1 MSGEVIMYR
10 KIFIAVL
17 VLGLLAGCEKNI
29 PEVTEGVSETGI
41 TSADISESS
50 MTESVSTT
58 VTIVSTVVSEEAE
71 TTSASA
77 DTDTE
82 MSERERAE
90 FVKLA
95 EENPAVKVDIL
106 TDEKGIY
113 NSADMLVGHFYA
125 EYPVISGADGEV
137 CEKINGAVQAH
148 IDGILKEQQDYMYD
162 FGVLEDGR
170 AADKLLWWNND
181 LERKEIRTIRCEI
194 NCNYGNLFSVYFNE
208 YSYNMVLPEKHYVPY
223 TMVFDLRT
231 GEQVDFDEI
240 ISDRKSFDGV
250 FEKAFAD
257 YGSYEKYES
266 GSMYYPV
273 YMGECD
279 YMLFDYVT
287 VKNDCLGMYLA
298 KPTSR
303 DSMPTEINEICVPIS
318 NVAPY
323 LTEEGRKLFEGFA
336 SAKSEPVNIIEK
348 NGEKY
353 FDIRN

>member
-1 MSGEVIMYR
+1 MYR

-29 PEVTEGVSETGI
+29 SEVTEGVSEAEI

-137 CEKINGAVQAH
+137 CEKINGAVKEH
-148 IDGILKEQQDYMYD
+148 IAGILKEQQDYMYNLC
-162 FGVLEDGR
+162 VIDGR
-170 AADKLLWWNND
+170 AEDMLLFWLND
-181 LERKEIRTIRCEI
+181 LERKELRTIRCEI
-194 NCNYGNLFSVYFNE
+194 NCN
-208 YSYNMVLPEKHYVPY
+208 
-223 TMVFDLRT
+223 
-231 GEQVDFDEI
+231 
-240 ISDRKSFDGV
+240 
-250 FEKAFAD
+250 
-257 YGSYEKYES
+257 
-266 GSMYYPV
+266 
-273 YMGECD
+273 
-279 YMLFDYVT
+279 
-287 VKNDCLGMYLA
+287 
-298 KPTSR
+298 
-303 DSMPTEINEICVPIS
+303 
-318 NVAPY
+318 
-323 LTEEGRKLFEGFA
+323 
-336 SAKSEPVNIIEK
+336 
-348 NGEKY
+348 
-353 FDIRN
+353 